1 MALTTQFALYFVLW
15 WVCFFIVLPLGNR
28 RTQHDEGE
36 RLQGTDPGAPHRFR
50 LAVKLAVASVA
61 ALVLLFVVNWA
72 LSLPALR
79 DYWK

>member
-1 MALTTQFALYFVLW
+1 MAITTQAALYFVLW

-28 RTQHDEGE
+28 RTQHDAGE
-36 RLQGTDPGAPHRFR
+36 RLAGTDPGAPHQFR
-50 LAVKLAVASVA
+50 MVIKLAIVSVA
-61 ALVLLFVVNWA
+61 AFVLLFVVNWA